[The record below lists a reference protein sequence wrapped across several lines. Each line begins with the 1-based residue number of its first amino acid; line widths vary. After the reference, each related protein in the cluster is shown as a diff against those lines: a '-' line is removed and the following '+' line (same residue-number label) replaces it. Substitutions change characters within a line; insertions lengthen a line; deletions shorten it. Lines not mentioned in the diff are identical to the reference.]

1 MELLTNLNDMQKKA
15 VQKTEG
21 PLLLF
26 AGAGSGKTRV
36 LAYRIAHLI
45 ESGIS
50 PHSILAL
57 TFTNK
62 AAGEMKERVASLAK
76 NGDRV
81 WVSTFHSTCVR
92 FLRNDIDKL
101 GYDKKF
107 TIYDADDSERLM
119 KQCLKELDISD
130 KLFPVKSLLATIGG
144 YKDNLLT
151 PSQVTSAAGS
161 EYRQQQIAK
170 IYEYYQ
176 KKLRMNNA
184 LDFDDLIF
192 FTVQLF
198 RANPNILEQYQERF
212 KYILV
217 DEYQDTSVS
226 QYKLVYMLASKY
238 ENICV
243 VGDDDQSIYGWR
255 GANIGNIL
263 GFEKDFPSAEIIKL
277 EQNYRSTQTILNTAN
292 AVISNNFTRKAKEL
306 WTKNPEGDL
315 IEFFKADTD
324 TEEGVFVA
332 ETVAAGVK
340 SGRKYSDYAV
350 LYRNNSISRSIE
362 EQLILK
368 NIPYRLFGG
377 VQFYQRKEVKDIL
390 AYLKCIY
397 NPDDSMSLLRIIN
410 VPKRGIGATTIEKV
424 AVYAAE
430 NDLSLFDALIKCDE
444 ITELGN
450 RSKNIKEFAKLM
462 QGFIELAKS
471 SEVAPIIQKILNDTK
486 YFDEFD
492 PKDVQD
498 GGRIENVNELLGKAL
513 AYDENTD
520 TPSLEAF
527 LEEVSLVADIDNMV
541 DSDNMVSLMT
551 LHCAKGLE
559 FPVVFIVGFEEGI
572 FPGYR
577 SVSSGTIKELEEERR
592 LCYVGI
598 TRAEEQLYL
607 SAANSRLQY
616 GQIVHNAPSRFL
628 KEIPAGHVSGI
639 QAPAAKTTAKPKSER
654 TGISQ
659 FAEINKSRDSIAGS
673 FGGKNY
679 AASKPMPAPKNKSLD
694 FEIGDNVRQMKYGVG
709 IVKDIK
715 PAGADFE
722 VTVSFPDMPD
732 KKFMA
737 HLSKLKKV
745 D

>member
-1 MELLTNLNDMQKKA
+1 MDLLKNLNDMQKKA
-15 VQKTEG
+15 VQKTDG

-36 LAYRIAHLI
+36 LAHRIAHLI
-45 ESGIS
+45 ENGVS

-62 AAGEMKERVASLAK
+62 AASEMKERVSSLAK

-101 GYDKKF
+101 KFDKKF
-107 TIYDADDSERLM
+107 TIYDSDDSDRLM
-119 KQCLKELDISD
+119 KMCLKELDISD
-130 KLFPVKSLLATIGG
+130 KLFPSKSVLSTIGG

-151 PSQVTSAAGS
+151 PQQVTIAAGS
-161 EYRQQQIAK
+161 DHRQQQIAK
-170 IYEYYQ
+170 IYTYYQ
-176 KKLRMNNA
+176 KKLRENNA

-198 RANPNILEQYQERF
+198 KTNPDILEQYQERF

-226 QYKLVYMLASKY
+226 QYKFVHMLASKY

-263 GFEKDFPSAEIIKL
+263 GFEKDFKSAEIIKL
-277 EQNYRSTQTILNTAN
+277 EQNYRSTQTILNAAN
-292 AVISNNFTRKAKEL
+292 AVIGHNFTRKAKKL
-306 WTKNPEGDL
+306 WTENAEGTS

-324 TEEGVFVA
+324 TEEGAFVA
-332 ETVAAGVK
+332 ETVLNGVK
-340 SGRKYSDYAV
+340 NGRKYSDYAV
-350 LYRNNSISRSIE
+350 LYRNNAMSRSIE

-377 VQFYQRKEVKDIL
+377 VQFYQRKEIKDVL
-390 AYLKCIY
+390 SYLKCIY
-397 NPDDSMSLLRIIN
+397 NPNDSMSLLRIIN
-410 VPKRGIGATTIEKV
+410 VPKRGIGASSIEKV

-430 NDLSLFDALIKCDE
+430 NDLSLFDALKKCDE
-444 ITELGN
+444 VKELGS
-450 RSKNIKEFAKLM
+450 RTKNIKEFVIIMQELIEFAKN
-462 QGFIELAKS
+462 
-471 SEVAPIIQKILNDTK
+471 SEVAPIIQKILDDTK
-486 YFDEFD
+486 YFEEFD
-492 PKDVQD
+492 PKDTQD
-498 GGRIENVNELLGKAL
+498 EGRVENVNELLSKAI
-513 AYDENTD
+513 AYDESVE
-520 TPSLEAF
+520 TPSLETF

-541 DSDNMVSLMT
+541 DSDNMCSLMT

-559 FPVVFIVGFEEGI
+559 FPAVFIVGFEEGI

-577 SVSSGTIKELEEERR
+577 SVTSGATKDLEEERR

-598 TRAEEQLYL
+598 TRAEELLYL

-616 GQIVHNAPSRFL
+616 GQIVHNTPSRFL
-628 KEIPAGHVSGI
+628 KEIPTSYISGT
-639 QAPAAKTTAKPKSER
+639 QASKPTAKPKSER
-654 TGISQ
+654 MGISQ
-659 FAEINKSRDSIAGS
+659 FAEINKSRNSIANS

-679 AASKPMPAPKNKSLD
+679 AALQQIPTPKNKELD
-694 FEIGDNVRQMKYGVG
+694 FVIGDSVRQAKYGVG
-709 IVKDIK
+709 VVKDIK

-722 VTVSFPDMPD
+722 VTVSFPDIPD

-737 HLSKLKKV
+737 HLSKLKRV
-745 D
+745 